1 MKSSGAI
8 WRMGIILCFISS
20 IFLVNWQADRTNF
33 AFIAVFYTL
42 AFVSYVLLLR
52 EESKFSF
59 KHLAFIALGAQVVSM
74 LYVPNLS
81 DDYFRFLWDGE
92 ITWLGINPF
101 DFKPQDLT
109 DEAFMKSDYMQE
121 VYAGVSDLS
130 RKNYSCYPPVNQA
143 YFIASTAFSSSIP
156 VNVFMMKLLI
166 VLTELAGVFHLRKLL
181 IHFKVNPKRLWIVFL
196 NPLFVIEC
204 TGNVH
209 FEGVM
214 LSLLFIA
221 LYFLFTSRLL
231 LGALIFALAVQIKLV
246 PLILLPFFLRHF
258 PWRKAFY
265 IYFVIGISVIG
276 LGITQLN
283 ASNFGNFLHSLA
295 LYFKVFEFNSFL
307 FYNYNLLIQQF
318 TTYNPLAITGPILS
332 GFVLISILF
341 YALRRSTIDWKVLLQ
356 RMLFGFFIY
365 LILGSTL
372 HPWYVIP
379 LLGLSVFTNFAFPMV
394 WSFLVFFSYF
404 FYSIGSGNSF
414 EVRAMTSIEYILFF
428 AYFIYEWK
436 KNGSPFGFL
445 RIDHYQKSD

>member
-1 MKSSGAI
+1 M
-8 WRMGIILCFISS
+8 
-20 IFLVNWQADRTNF
+20 
-33 AFIAVFYTL
+33 
-42 AFVSYVLLLR
+42 
-52 EESKFSF
+52 ES
-59 KHLAFIALGAQVVSM
+59 A
-74 LYVPNLS
+74 
-81 DDYFRFLWDGE
+81 
-92 ITWLGINPF
+92 
-101 DFKPQDLT
+101 
-109 DEAFMKSDYMQE
+109 YMQE
-121 VYAGVSDLS
+121 VYAGISDLS

-156 VNVFMMKLLI
+156 VNVFVMKLLV
-166 VLTELAGVFHLRKLL
+166 VLTELAGVFYLRKLL

-196 NPLFVIEC
+196 NPLLIIEC

-221 LYFLFTSRLL
+221 LYFLFTYRLL

-258 PWRKAFY
+258 IWRKAFY

-276 LGITQLN
+276 LGLTQLN
-283 ASNFGNFLHSLA
+283 SENFGNFLHSLA

-307 FYNYNLLIQQF
+307 FYNYNLLIKQF

-341 YALRRSTIDWKVLLQ
+341 YALRRSNINWKVLLE

-404 FYSIGSGNSF
+404 FYSIGNGNSV
-414 EVRAMTSIEYILFF
+414 EVRTMTTIEYALFF
-428 AYFIYEWK
+428 AYFIYEWR
-436 KNGSPFGFL
+436 KNGSPFSFL
-445 RIDHYQKSD
+445 RLDHYTKFGITSTPSLSRRT